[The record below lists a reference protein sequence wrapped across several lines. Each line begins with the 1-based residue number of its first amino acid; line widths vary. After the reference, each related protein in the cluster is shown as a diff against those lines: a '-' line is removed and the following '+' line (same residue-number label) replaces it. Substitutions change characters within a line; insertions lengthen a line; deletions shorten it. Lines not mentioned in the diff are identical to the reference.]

1 MGHSSVSPSGAERF
15 FACPGCVPAQAKI
28 DIIEPS
34 NPAALEGLAIH
45 ELGADCLKQDIDPYE
60 KIGETIEVKD
70 NYDEVV
76 EFEVSDD
83 FAFAV
88 RMYRNTVL
96 GILKEHDLNAKALQ
110 VETSFTLPEIDKD
123 ARGTTD
129 CSFIAGD
136 TLYVFDLKGGR
147 GIIVSPEENKQ
158 CMYYALRPYLDA
170 KMFISRVVIGIIQPR
185 AKEGEF
191 IKMWETTPKRLEDF
205 ALELKRAI
213 DLTRVANPTFKTGSH
228 CRFCRAQG
236 NCPVMQDSIVEQ
248 VSLVAPGI
256 ASVFPRVTDLTP
268 DQIGNALP
276 SLEILKGF
284 IDTLYGYAFSLAS
297 AGKDIPNYSLTRSKK
312 QRRYKDEQAIIDE
325 FEKELGDDLFGE
337 RKIRTPAQLEKILG
351 KEGKKR
357 VSDFVFVPEG
367 DIKLVPTK
375 EATDFI
381 KRSVEE
387 VFKDVELD

>member
-1 MGHSSVSPSGAERF
+1 VLLPRR
-15 FACPGCVPAQAKI
+15 KI

-34 NPAALEGLAIH
+34 NPAALEGIAIH
-45 ELGADCLKQDIDPYE
+45 ELAADCLKHDIDPYE
-60 KIGETIEVKD
+60 KIGETIAVKNNFKEVI
-70 NYDEVV
+70 
-76 EFEVSDD
+76 EFTVTDD

-88 RMYRNTVL
+88 RMYRNT
-96 GILKEHDLNAKALQ
+96 ILSILSEHGLNQKALQ
-110 VETSFTLPEIDKD
+110 VEVNFKLPEVDKK
-123 ARGTTD
+123 AKGTYD
-129 CSFIAGD
+129 CSFVAGD

-147 GIIVSPEENKQ
+147 GIVVSPEENKQ

-170 KMFISRVVIGIIQPR
+170 KMFIGRVVIGIIQPR
-185 AKEGEF
+185 AKEGEY

-205 ALELKRAI
+205 ALELKIAI

-297 AGKDIPNYSLTRSKK
+297 AGKDIPNYSLTRSKNKGGTKTSK
-312 QRRYKDEQAIIDE
+312 Q
-325 FEKELGDDLFGE
+325 
-337 RKIRTPAQLEKILG
+337 
-351 KEGKKR
+351 
-357 VSDFVFVPEG
+357 
-367 DIKLVPTK
+367 
-375 EATDFI
+375 
-381 KRSVEE
+381 
-387 VFKDVELD
+387 